1 MTFFQAFLD
10 VLFLYGGQGV
20 WGSST
25 PRNVLILEIQVF
37 WRKKTKKSHNFS
49 VLALFDIEDPI
60 LDSFRLDTVRRFEI
74 SGFDRYAIRYYQA
87 WLQLHNPMMF
97 YNFSQRRCKI

>member
-10 VLFLYGGQGV
+10 ELFLYGGQGV

-60 LDSFRLDTVRRFEI
+60 LDTFRLDTVKRFEI
-74 SGFDRYAIRYYQA
+74 SGFDRYTIRYHQA
-87 WLQLHNPMMF
+87 WLQLRSPVRF
-97 YNFSQRRCKI
+97 YKLFQ